1 MKTAVVLL
9 ADDESH
15 ADMGRLANA
24 LELVKETQEAGDEVR
39 LVFDGAATKWIP
51 RLESGNDQLAPLY
64 QAVQGNVTGACE
76 FCAKA
81 FGVKDDVERTQV
93 PLLSEYD
100 GHPSIKKL
108 IDEGFQV
115 VTF

>member
-24 LELVKETQEAGDEVR
+24 LELVKETQEAGEEVR
-39 LVFDGAATKWIP
+39 LIFDGAATKWVP
-51 RLESGNDQLAPLY
+51 RLAAGDDQLSPLY
-64 QAVQGNVTGACE
+64 QAVEGNATGACE
-76 FCAKA
+76 FCCKA
-81 FGVKDDVERTQV
+81 FGVKEEVEKTNV

-100 GHPSIKKL
+100 GHPSIKSL